1 ALLISNGQPQ
11 WLASFLDSIVVDV
24 PDKLVTVLI
33 SYFIFRGLPKKLTNT
48 FLKDGA
54 IEEL

>member
-1 ALLISNGQPQ
+1 
-11 WLASFLDSIVVDV
+11 VDV

-33 SYFIFRGLPKKLTNT
+33 SYFIFKGLPKKLTNT